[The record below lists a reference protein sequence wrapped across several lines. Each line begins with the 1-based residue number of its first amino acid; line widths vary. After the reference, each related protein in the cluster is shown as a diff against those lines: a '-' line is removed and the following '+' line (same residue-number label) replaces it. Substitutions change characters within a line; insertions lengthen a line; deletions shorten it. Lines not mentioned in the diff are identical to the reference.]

1 MVEVGQ
7 LLQPGSL
14 LHEPDIKK
22 RIATASISAF
32 V

>member
-14 LHEPDIKK
+14 LHEPDIKQ
-22 RIATASISAF
+22 RIAAVSTRAF
-32 V
+32 A